1 MKRLTM
7 FMIATIILS
16 SVGVYAEEGS
26 AHMATV
32 IDVREVFRVMT
43 IREPVTTSEEVCEN
57 DPGIGGTIVGGVV
70 GGLVGSRFGK
80 GAGRGAMTALGAVA
94 GAASGHKM
102 AEGTKCYMRDRISY
116 IEREQEVIDGYIVT
130 IEGGEEFRTKTRYQ
144 VGDRVRIRSTIE

>member
-1 MKRLTM
+1 MKRL
-7 FMIATIILS
+7 AILMLAMLILPCT
-16 SVGVYAEEGS
+16 GVYAEEG
-26 AHMATV
+26 AAKMATV

-57 DPGIGGTIVGGVV
+57 DPGVGGAIVGGVV

-80 GAGRGAMTALGAVA
+80 GSGRAAMTALGAVA
-94 GAASGHKM
+94 GATSGKKM
-102 AEGTKCYMRDRISY
+102 AEDTKCYLRDRISY

-144 VGDRVRIRSTIE
+144 IGDRVRIRSTIE

>member
-1 MKRLTM
+1 MKRL
-7 FMIATIILS
+7 AILMLAMLILPCT
-16 SVGVYAEEGS
+16 GVYAEEG
-26 AHMATV
+26 AAKMATV

-57 DPGIGGTIVGGVV
+57 DPGVGGAIVGGVV

-80 GAGRGAMTALGAVA
+80 GSGRAAMTALGAVA
-94 GAASGHKM
+94 GATSGKKM
-102 AEGTKCYMRDRISY
+102 AEDTKCYLRDRISY
-116 IEREQEVIDGYIVT
+116 IEHEQEVIDGYIVT